1 MNFRRQRRERIELS
15 LTPMIDVVFLLLIFF
30 MVTTTF
36 QREAALKIQLPEAQ
50 GVQAPKQ
57 QVLEVVIDA
66 EGHYYIGNHELINTR
81 IETLKKAMR
90 QALHQDS
97 KPVVVIAADR
107 RTPHQAVIQVL
118 DAARQLGLSH
128 ISFATEM
135 RGANHQ

>member
-36 QREAALKIQLPEAQ
+36 QREAALKIELPKAQ
-50 GVQAPKQ
+50 GVQAPKR

-66 EGHYYIGNHELINTR
+66 GGHYYIDNHELINTR

-90 QALHQDS
+90 RALQREG
-97 KPVVVIAADR
+97 KPVVVITADR
-107 RTPHQAVIQVL
+107 RTPHQAVIRVL
-118 DAARQLGLSH
+118 DAARQLGLSR

-135 RGANHQ
+135 DNADQ

>member
-1 MNFRRQRRERIELS
+1 VNFRRQRRERVELS

-36 QREAALKIQLPEAQ
+36 QREAALKIELPEAQ
-50 GVQAPKQ
+50 GDREPRR

-66 EGHYYIGNHELINTR
+66 GGRYYIDHHELINTR

-90 QALHQDS
+90 RALRPDAR
-97 KPVVVIAADR
+97 PVVVIAADR
-107 RTPHQAVIQVL
+107 RTPHQAVIRVL

-128 ISFATEM
+128 ISFATETPDE
-135 RGANHQ
+135 